1 MTITEIIAQKEMRK
15 KELAAKLA
23 SAATVEE
30 IRSITVDAASIDT
43 EITELRAAQ
52 DDAAIEARKS
62 AEVLAA
68 ASRGGKVILDPMGTY
83 HIGED
88 RSVIDKL
95 DTMEYRQA
103 FKGFM
108 QTGNMAAEYRDTTGA
123 ADVGYVVPPVV
134 LNEIIRKLTVYGS
147 LYNAVRKLNV
157 KGGLT
162 IPLITLKPSATWISD
177 GGATTAVKQ
186 LVGSVTFNY
195 YGLECKI
202 ATSLIVDIASITAF
216 EATVVGLIVEAM
228 NRALDV
234 AIVNGVGSGSN
245 QPLGIA
251 NDTSIPEG
259 KIVTLSSTDFTEYT
273 AWAKKVFAKM
283 SAAYKAGATFVM
295 ANGTFEGY
303 INGMVDTNGQPIGRV
318 NYGITE
324 GPQERFG
331 GRTVLIVEDDVVK
344 NYDDAAVGDVVT
356 IYGNLNNYAINS
368 NMSLTMY
375 RYLWQETNQWI
386 DKGILIA
393 DGKVIDPFGFV
404 IVKKGA

>member
-1 MTITEIIAQKEMRK
+1 MTIIEIIAQKEARK
-15 KELAAKLA
+15 RELVVKLA

-30 IRSITVDAASIDT
+30 IRSITLDAASIDT
-43 EITELRAAQ
+43 EVTELRAAQ

-68 ASRGGKVILDPMGTY
+68 ASKGGRVILDPMGTY

-88 RSVIDKL
+88 RSVVDKI

-103 FKGFM
+103 FKTFM
-108 QTGNMAAEYRDTTGA
+108 QTGNMVAEYRDTTGA
-123 ADVGYVVPPVV
+123 ADVGYVIPPVV

-162 IPLITLKPSATWISD
+162 IPLITLKPAATWIAD
-177 GGATTAVKQ
+177 GGTTVASKQ
-186 LVGSVTFNY
+186 TVGSVTFNY

-202 ATSLIVDIASITAF
+202 ATSLIVDIASIPAF
-216 EATVVGLIVEAM
+216 EAAVVELIAEAM
-228 NRALDV
+228 SRALDV
-234 AIVNGVGSGSN
+234 AIANGVGSGSN
-245 QPLGIA
+245 QPLGITT
-251 NDTSIPEG
+251 DTSIAAG
-259 KIVTLSSTDFTEYT
+259 QKITLLSTEFPLYSS
-273 AWAKKVFAKM
+273 WAKKVFAKM
-283 SAAYKAGATFVM
+283 PAAYKAGASFVM

-303 INGMVDTNGQPIGRV
+303 INGMVDTTGQPIGRI

-331 GRTVLIVEDDVVK
+331 GRSVLIVEDDVVK
-344 NYDDAAVGDVVT
+344 NYDDAVVGDVVA

-368 NMSLTMY
+368 NMALTMY

-386 DKGILIA
+386 DKGILIV
-393 DGKVIDPFGFV
+393 DGKVIDPFGF
-404 IVKKGA
+404 ILVKKGA